1 MVESQLPVQPG
12 TMKAYG
18 ALPILRLTADRV
30 RLIRTGIV
38 YSLAVVHY
46 EGIPYPEPMVP
57 YTLSP
62 RLRHGDLTD
71 IAPASAAAEVI
82 TMAGHTGTHLDALC
96 HIGGRQDA
104 ESNPDLGGTV
114 RLFASAG
121 QTAPPPNPLPYRTQT
136 HLSLP
141 GTPPIPL

>member
-1 MVESQLPVQPG
+1 MVQSQLPVQAG
-12 TMKAYG
+12 SMKAYG
-18 ALPILRLTADRV
+18 ALAIPRLPPDLL

-46 EGIPYPEPMVP
+46 EGIPVREPMVP

-82 TMAGHTGTHLDALC
+82 TMPVHTGTHLDALF
-96 HIGGRQDA
+96 HIGDHQDPD
-104 ESNPDLGGTV
+104 STPDLGGPV
-114 RLFASAG
+114 PLFPSPVQPSAATNALTSSV
-121 QTAPPPNPLPYRTQT
+121 Q
-136 HLSLP
+136 
-141 GTPPIPL
+141 